1 MLGASEVFFGLF
13 LTGFFI
19 PAKLIAKPPPKFV
32 WQKLIQNLTKGPP
45 IPCPIPANRSFPM
58 KFNPLLAQRPR
69 FFALIG
75 LFFASIML
83 HACQNRQS
91 DNPTEPQAEFQV
103 LADQFADLQVLRYR
117 IPGFENL
124 TLQQKELL
132 YYLSQAARS
141 GHDMIW
147 DQNYRHNLLIRKT
160 IENIVEHYEGD
171 RKDPRWEQFMVYAK
185 RIWFSNGIHHHY
197 STRKFIPEFDTA
209 YWNALIQG
217 CPKANFPV
225 TPSCSNP
232 TQLAAFLQP
241 ILFDAKIDA
250 KRVNQESGID
260 LVQGSANNFYSGVTQ
275 KEVEAF
281 YKPLKNPTD
290 TTPIWFGLNSRL
302 TKINGKV
309 TEIPWKSGGLYG
321 EAIDRIR
328 FWLQKAISVAENPK
342 QKKALELLVEYYKTG
357 DLKTWDAYN
366 IAWVQD
372 TESMIDVVNGF
383 IEVYG
388 DPLGMRASYESV
400 VSFRDMEATK
410 RIKAIGDQAQWF
422 EDQSPIL
429 AEHKKAKVTGI
440 SAKVITVVQEAGDAS
455 PSTPIGINLPNADW
469 IRKMH
474 GSKSVALGNIV
485 YAYNEMGAKGSSIQ
499 EFAWD
504 QAEIDRSK
512 KFGPLAG
519 DLHTDLHEVIGHASG
534 QLNPGIGTPKET
546 LKQYASTLEEARADL
561 VALYYIM
568 DPKLIELG
576 VMPSLEVGKAEYDGY
591 IRNGLM
597 LQLRRLE
604 VGENLEESHMRN
616 RQLNAAWA
624 YQKGLANKVIE
635 RKQRDGKTYF
645 VVNDYNALRDL
656 FGQLLR
662 EIQRIKSEGD
672 FKAGQAL
679 VETYGVKVDQALVA
693 EVKKRFESIQS
704 KPYSGFIQPRL
715 VPIMVQGKIKDV
727 KVEYPDNFV
736 EQMMEFGRE
745 YATLPVVN

>member
-1 MLGASEVFFGLF
+1 
-13 LTGFFI
+13 
-19 PAKLIAKPPPKFV
+19 
-32 WQKLIQNLTKGPP
+32 
-45 IPCPIPANRSFPM
+45 M

-69 FFALIG
+69 YFALIG

-83 HACQNRQS
+83 NACQNRPS
-91 DNPTEPQAEFQV
+91 DTPTEPQAEFQV

-185 RIWFSNGIHHHY
+185 RVWFSNGIHHHY
-197 STRKFIPEFDTA
+197 STRKLVPEFDAA

-217 CPKANFPV
+217 CPKATFPV

-232 TQLAAFLQP
+232 AQLAAFLQP
-241 ILFDAKIDA
+241 ILFDPKIDA

-275 KEVEAF
+275 KEVEAY
-281 YKPLKNPTD
+281 YKPLKNPAD
-290 TTPIWFGLNSRL
+290 TTPVWFGLNSRL
-302 TKINGKV
+302 TKVNGKV

-328 FWLQKAISVAENPK
+328 FWLQKAITVAENHK
-342 QKKALELLVEYYKTG
+342 QKKALELLEEYYKTG

-372 TESMIDVVNGF
+372 TESLIDVVNGF

-604 VGENLEESHMRN
+604 PGENLEESHMRN

-679 VETYGVKVDQALVA
+679 VETYGVKVEQALVA

>member
-1 MLGASEVFFGLF
+1 
-13 LTGFFI
+13 
-19 PAKLIAKPPPKFV
+19 
-32 WQKLIQNLTKGPP
+32 
-45 IPCPIPANRSFPM
+45 M

-69 FFALIG
+69 YFALIG

-83 HACQNRQS
+83 NACQNRPS
-91 DNPTEPQAEFQV
+91 DTPTEPQAEFQV

-185 RIWFSNGIHHHY
+185 RVWFSNGIHHHY
-197 STRKFIPEFDTA
+197 STRKLVPEFDAA

-217 CPKANFPV
+217 CPKATFPV

-232 TQLAAFLQP
+232 AQLAAFLQP
-241 ILFDAKIDA
+241 ILFDPKIDA

-275 KEVEAF
+275 KEVEAY
-281 YKPLKNPTD
+281 YKPLKNPAD
-290 TTPIWFGLNSRL
+290 TTPVWFGLNSRL
-302 TKINGKV
+302 TKVNGKV

-328 FWLQKAISVAENPK
+328 FWLQKAITVAENPK
-342 QKKALELLVEYYKTG
+342 QKKALELLEEYYKTG

-604 VGENLEESHMRN
+604 SGENLEESHMRN

>member
-1 MLGASEVFFGLF
+1 
-13 LTGFFI
+13 
-19 PAKLIAKPPPKFV
+19 
-32 WQKLIQNLTKGPP
+32 
-45 IPCPIPANRSFPM
+45 M
-58 KFNPLLAQRPR
+58 KFNPLLAQRHR
-69 FFALIG
+69 YFALIG

-83 HACQNRQS
+83 HACQNRPS
-91 DNPTEPQAEFQV
+91 DTPTEPQAEFQV

-290 TTPIWFGLNSRL
+290 TTPVWFGLNSRL

>member
-1 MLGASEVFFGLF
+1 
-13 LTGFFI
+13 
-19 PAKLIAKPPPKFV
+19 
-32 WQKLIQNLTKGPP
+32 
-45 IPCPIPANRSFPM
+45 M

-91 DNPTEPQAEFQV
+91 DTPTEPQAEFQV

-217 CPKANFPV
+217 CPKATFPV

-260 LVQGSANNFYSGVTQ
+260 LVQGSANNFYSGVSQ

-290 TTPIWFGLNSRL
+290 TTPVWFGLNSRL

>member
-1 MLGASEVFFGLF
+1 
-13 LTGFFI
+13 
-19 PAKLIAKPPPKFV
+19 
-32 WQKLIQNLTKGPP
+32 
-45 IPCPIPANRSFPM
+45 M

-69 FFALIG
+69 YFALIG

-83 HACQNRQS
+83 NACQNRPS
-91 DNPTEPQAEFQV
+91 DTPTEPQAEFQV

-185 RIWFSNGIHHHY
+185 RVWFSNGIHHHY
-197 STRKFIPEFDTA
+197 STRKLIPEFDAA

-217 CPKANFPV
+217 CPKATFPV

-232 TQLAAFLQP
+232 AQLAAFLQP
-241 ILFDAKIDA
+241 ILFDPKIDA

-275 KEVEAF
+275 KEVEAY
-281 YKPLKNPTD
+281 YKPLKNPAD
-290 TTPIWFGLNSRL
+290 TTPVWFGLNSRL
-302 TKINGKV
+302 TKVNGKV

-328 FWLQKAISVAENPK
+328 FWLQKAITVAENPK
-342 QKKALELLVEYYKTG
+342 QKKALELLEEYYKTG

-604 VGENLEESHMRN
+604 PGENLEESHMRN

-679 VETYGVKVDQALVA
+679 VETYGVKVEQALVA

>member
-1 MLGASEVFFGLF
+1 
-13 LTGFFI
+13 
-19 PAKLIAKPPPKFV
+19 
-32 WQKLIQNLTKGPP
+32 
-45 IPCPIPANRSFPM
+45 M

-69 FFALIG
+69 FFALVG

-83 HACQNRQS
+83 QACQNRPS
-91 DNPTEPQAEFQV
+91 DSPTEPQAEFQV

-197 STRKFIPEFDTA
+197 STRKFFPEFDTA

-217 CPKANFPV
+217 CPKATFPV

-232 TQLAAFLQP
+232 AQLAAFLQP

-260 LVQGSANNFYSGVTQ
+260 LVQGSANNFYSGVSQ

-290 TTPIWFGLNSRL
+290 TTPVWFGLNSRL

-679 VETYGVKVDQALVA
+679 VETYGVKVEQALVA

>member
-1 MLGASEVFFGLF
+1 MK
-13 LTGFFI
+13 I
-19 PAKLIAKPPPKFV
+19 
-32 WQKLIQNLTKGPP
+32 N
-45 IPCPIPANRSFPM
+45 PC
-58 KFNPLLAQRPR
+58 
-69 FFALIG
+69 FALRHRSVALFG

-83 HACQNRQS
+83 HACQNRPS
-91 DNPTEPQAEFQV
+91 DTPTEPQAEFQV

-185 RIWFSNGIHHHY
+185 RVWFSNGIHHHY
-197 STRKFIPEFDTA
+197 STRKFVPEFDTA

-217 CPKANFPV
+217 CPKATFPV

-232 TQLAAFLQP
+232 AQLAAFLQP

-275 KEVEAF
+275 KEVEAY
-281 YKPLKNPTD
+281 YKPLKNPAD
-290 TTPIWFGLNSRL
+290 TTPVWFGLNSRL
-302 TKINGKV
+302 TKVNGKV

-328 FWLQKAISVAENPK
+328 FWLQKAITVAENPK

-474 GSKSVALGNIV
+474 GSKSVALGNMV

-604 VGENLEESHMRN
+604 PGENLEESHMRN

-679 VETYGVKVDQALVA
+679 VETYGVKVEQALVA

-715 VPIMVQGKIKDV
+715 VPIMVQDQIKDV

>member
-1 MLGASEVFFGLF
+1 MK
-13 LTGFFI
+13 I
-19 PAKLIAKPPPKFV
+19 
-32 WQKLIQNLTKGPP
+32 N
-45 IPCPIPANRSFPM
+45 PC
-58 KFNPLLAQRPR
+58 
-69 FFALIG
+69 FALRHRSVALFG

-83 HACQNRQS
+83 HACQNRPS
-91 DNPTEPQAEFQV
+91 DTPTEPQAEFQV

-185 RIWFSNGIHHHY
+185 RVWFSNGIHHHY
-197 STRKFIPEFDTA
+197 STRKFVPEFDTA

-217 CPKANFPV
+217 CPKATFPV

-232 TQLAAFLQP
+232 AQLAAFLQP

-275 KEVEAF
+275 KEVEAY
-281 YKPLKNPTD
+281 YKPLKNPAD
-290 TTPIWFGLNSRL
+290 TTPVWFGLNSRL
-302 TKINGKV
+302 TKVNGKV

-321 EAIDRIR
+321 EAIDRIV
-328 FWLQKAISVAENPK
+328 FWLQKAITVAENPK

-474 GSKSVALGNIV
+474 GSKSVALGNMV

-604 VGENLEESHMRN
+604 PGENLEESHMRN

-679 VETYGVKVDQALVA
+679 VETYGVKVEQALVA

-715 VPIMVQGKIKDV
+715 VPIMVQDQIKDV

>member
-1 MLGASEVFFGLF
+1 
-13 LTGFFI
+13 
-19 PAKLIAKPPPKFV
+19 
-32 WQKLIQNLTKGPP
+32 
-45 IPCPIPANRSFPM
+45 M

-91 DNPTEPQAEFQV
+91 DTPTEPQAEFQV

-185 RIWFSNGIHHHY
+185 RVWFSNGIHHHY

-217 CPKANFPV
+217 CPKATFPV

-232 TQLAAFLQP
+232 AQLAAFLQP

-260 LVQGSANNFYSGVTQ
+260 LVQGSANNFYSGVSQ

-290 TTPIWFGLNSRL
+290 TTPVWFGLNSRL

>member
-1 MLGASEVFFGLF
+1 
-13 LTGFFI
+13 
-19 PAKLIAKPPPKFV
+19 
-32 WQKLIQNLTKGPP
+32 
-45 IPCPIPANRSFPM
+45 M

-83 HACQNRQS
+83 HACQNRPS
-91 DNPTEPQAEFQV
+91 DTPTEPQAEFQV

-217 CPKANFPV
+217 CPKATFPV

-260 LVQGSANNFYSGVTQ
+260 LVQGSANNFYSGVSQ

-290 TTPIWFGLNSRL
+290 TTPVWFGLNSRL

>member
-1 MLGASEVFFGLF
+1 
-13 LTGFFI
+13 
-19 PAKLIAKPPPKFV
+19 
-32 WQKLIQNLTKGPP
+32 
-45 IPCPIPANRSFPM
+45 M

-69 FFALIG
+69 YFALIG

-83 HACQNRQS
+83 QACQNRPS
-91 DNPTEPQAEFQV
+91 DSPTEPQAEFQV

-185 RIWFSNGIHHHY
+185 RVWFSNGIHHHY
-197 STRKFIPEFDTA
+197 STRKLVPEFDAA

-217 CPKANFPV
+217 CPKATFPV

-232 TQLAAFLQP
+232 AQLAAFLQP
-241 ILFDAKIDA
+241 ILFDPKIDA

-275 KEVEAF
+275 KEVEAY
-281 YKPLKNPTD
+281 YKPLKNPAD
-290 TTPIWFGLNSRL
+290 TTPVWFGLNSRL
-302 TKINGKV
+302 TKVNGKV

-321 EAIDRIR
+321 QAIDKIV
-328 FWLQKAISVAENPK
+328 FWLQKAITVAENPK

-672 FKAGQAL
+672 FKAGQTL

>member
-1 MLGASEVFFGLF
+1 
-13 LTGFFI
+13 
-19 PAKLIAKPPPKFV
+19 
-32 WQKLIQNLTKGPP
+32 
-45 IPCPIPANRSFPM
+45 
-58 KFNPLLAQRPR
+58 
-69 FFALIG
+69 
-75 LFFASIML
+75 
-83 HACQNRQS
+83 
-91 DNPTEPQAEFQV
+91 
-103 LADQFADLQVLRYR
+103 
-117 IPGFENL
+117 
-124 TLQQKELL
+124 
-132 YYLSQAARS
+132 
-141 GHDMIW
+141 
-147 DQNYRHNLLIRKT
+147 LIRKT

-260 LVQGSANNFYSGVTQ
+260 LVQGSANNFYSGVSQ

-290 TTPIWFGLNSRL
+290 TTPVWFGLNSRL